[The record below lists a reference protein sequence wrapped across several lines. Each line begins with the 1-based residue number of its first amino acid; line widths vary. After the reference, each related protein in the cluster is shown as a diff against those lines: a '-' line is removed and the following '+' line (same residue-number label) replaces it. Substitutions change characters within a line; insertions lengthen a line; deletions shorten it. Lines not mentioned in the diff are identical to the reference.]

1 MSFLQAILMGILQGI
16 LEFLPV
22 SSSGHIVLLEN
33 VSGIAIGEGLLFE
46 TLIHIGTLAAVIFA
60 FKKELKQ
67 LVLDGIRILL
77 DIVDNAKIWYLNKR
91 MPEKEQRYKKLF
103 QTNYRRLFLLLFVSM
118 AVTSAVGLLMKGFSE
133 KAAGSLLAS
142 GIGFFITGVVFLVA
156 DCIKPGNRIPKDVA
170 LWQAAVIG
178 AFQGTAVFPGISRM
192 GITIAVCLLLGFNRK
207 FSVIYSFL
215 LSVPAVVGAVLVELV
230 NSSGANFTG
239 TLILEYFLGIVFAA
253 LAGFLCIRFMQRV
266 LLKKRLRG
274 FAYYCFFI
282 GIAAIISYFAV

>member
-67 LVLDGIRILL
+67 LVLDVIRILL

-142 GIGFFITGVVFLVA
+142 GIGFFITGVVLLVA

-215 LSVPAVVGAVLVELV
+215 LSVPAVAGAVLVELV

>member
-142 GIGFFITGVVFLVA
+142 GIGFFITGVVLLVA

-178 AFQGTAVFPGISRM
+178 AFQGIAVFPGISRM

-215 LSVPAVVGAVLVELV
+215 LSVPAVAGAVLVELV

>member
-1 MSFLQAILMGILQGI
+1 M
-16 LEFLPV
+16 
-22 SSSGHIVLLEN
+22 LLEN

-142 GIGFFITGVVFLVA
+142 GIGFFITGVVLLVA

-178 AFQGTAVFPGISRM
+178 AFQGAAVFPGISRM

-215 LSVPAVVGAVLVELV
+215 LSVPAVAGAVLVELV

>member
-142 GIGFFITGVVFLVA
+142 GIGFFITGVVLLVA

>member
-142 GIGFFITGVVFLVA
+142 GIGFFITGVVLLVA

-178 AFQGTAVFPGISRM
+178 AFQGAAVFPGISRM

-215 LSVPAVVGAVLVELV
+215 LSVPAVAGAVLVELV

>member
-142 GIGFFITGVVFLVA
+142 GIGFFITGVVLLVA

-178 AFQGTAVFPGISRM
+178 AFQGAAVFPGISRM

-215 LSVPAVVGAVLVELV
+215 LSVPAVTGAVLVELV

>member
-67 LVLDGIRILL
+67 LVLDVIRILL

-142 GIGFFITGVVFLVA
+142 GIGFFITGVVLLVA

-178 AFQGTAVFPGISRM
+178 AFQGAAVFPGISRM

-215 LSVPAVVGAVLVELV
+215 LSVPAVAGAVLVELV

>member
-142 GIGFFITGVVFLVA
+142 GIGFFITGVVLLVA

-178 AFQGTAVFPGISRM
+178 AFQGAAVFPGISRM

-215 LSVPAVVGAVLVELV
+215 LSVPAVAGAVLVELV

-239 TLILEYFLGIVFAA
+239 ILILEYFLGIVFAA

>member
-142 GIGFFITGVVFLVA
+142 GIGFFITGVVLLVA

-215 LSVPAVVGAVLVELV
+215 LSVPAVAGAVLVELV
-230 NSSGANFTG
+230 NSSGSNFTG

>member
-46 TLIHIGTLAAVIFA
+46 TLIHIGTLAAVTFA

-142 GIGFFITGVVFLVA
+142 GIGFFITGVVLLVA

-215 LSVPAVVGAVLVELV
+215 LSVPAVAGAVLVELV

>member
-142 GIGFFITGVVFLVA
+142 GIGFFITGVVLLVA

-215 LSVPAVVGAVLVELV
+215 LSVPAVTGAVLVELV

>member
-142 GIGFFITGVVFLVA
+142 GIGFFITGVVLLVA

-215 LSVPAVVGAVLVELV
+215 
-230 NSSGANFTG
+230 
-239 TLILEYFLGIVFAA
+239 
-253 LAGFLCIRFMQRV
+253 Q
-266 LLKKRLRG
+266 
-274 FAYYCFFI
+274 
-282 GIAAIISYFAV
+282 

>member
-142 GIGFFITGVVFLVA
+142 GIGFFITGVVLLVA

-178 AFQGTAVFPGISRM
+178 AFQGAAVFPGISRM

-207 FSVIYSFL
+207 FSVIYPFL
-215 LSVPAVVGAVLVELV
+215 LSVPAVAGAVLVELV

>member
-142 GIGFFITGVVFLVA
+142 GIGFFITGVVLLVA

-215 LSVPAVVGAVLVELV
+215 LSVPAVAGAVLVELV

>member
-22 SSSGHIVLLEN
+22 SSSGHIVLLVN

-142 GIGFFITGVVFLVA
+142 GIGFFITGVVLLVA

-178 AFQGTAVFPGISRM
+178 AFQGAAVFPGISRM

-215 LSVPAVVGAVLVELV
+215 LSVPAVAGAVLVELV